1 MKRFEITLDDNL
13 YDKINNNSKN
23 KSEFI
28 RQAII
33 EKLDSKKGVNLV
45 NNNNEILE
53 NRIHEL
59 ETKVIIS
66 HEESKKTQQLV
77 LQSIAQVLRVNAVV
91 GNLLSPEKLD
101 ILKSNLDEGIKI
113 KIDEI
118 KQQLNQHI
126 FLKNCFKKLIINP

>member
-1 MKRFEITLDDNL
+1 MKRFEMTLDDNL

-33 EKLDSKKGVNLV
+33 EKLDSKKGVNLE

-101 ILKSNLDEGIKI
+101 ILKSNLDEGIKT

-118 KQQLNQHI
+118 KQQLNI
-126 FLKNCFKKLIINP
+126 KD

>member
-118 KQQLNQHI
+118 KQQLNI
-126 FLKNCFKKLIINP
+126 KD